1 MTVLEAGLRGAAMAL
16 LLLLAIVGWRDARHT
31 AVGRYSVLIELCAI
45 AYLIESAPPIT
56 ALNPVWIVPIRLVSN
71 TGPALFPLWVAA
83 NFDDSFVPKWWRW
96 LPFGGMIALASWAIA
111 TDWMQAWI
119 AVRIAALLLVGVG
132 ISQTLAGRKA
142 DLIEG
147 RRRFRLILAV
157 GAGALIVGLNVP
169 AAAASER
176 IRDIVGAGGVFALA
190 LAAAMLRLRVE
201 MPPGLELKQVPAVAA
216 TGRPRHVP
224 STAIDGGEERVLL
237 DRLQL
242 LMENDRIYREE
253 GLGVAALA
261 SRLKIPEYRLRRL
274 INQRLS
280 HRNFTSFVNSYRLAE
295 TMLALADPSQK
306 HVPILTIA
314 LDAGFGSIGPFNRAF
329 KAHTGRTPTE
339 FRRDRCELGQTHT
352 ANYFPAQNSV
362 FVVADNSAAQNKAA
376 GG

>member
-16 LLLLAIVGWRDARHT
+16 LLLLAIVGWRDARHA
-31 AVGRYSVLIELCAI
+31 AVARYSVLIDLCAI
-45 AYLIESAPPIT
+45 AYLIESAPADYSRYP
-56 ALNPVWIVPIRLVSN
+56 AWIVPIQLLSN
-71 TGPALFPLWVAA
+71 ATPAAFQLWTVA

-111 TDWMQAWI
+111 TDWMQAWNT
-119 AVRIAALLLVGVG
+119 VRIAALLLVGVG
-132 ISQTLAGRKA
+132 ISQTLAGRRA

-157 GAGALIVGLNVP
+157 AAGAFIVGLNVLGVT
-169 AAAASER
+169 ANER

-190 LAAAMLRLRVE
+190 LSAALLRLRVE

-216 TGRPRHVP
+216 TGRPRDAP
-224 STAIDGGEERVLL
+224 STAIDGEERALL

-253 GLGVAALA
+253 GLGVAVLA

-274 INQRLS
+274 INQRLG

-329 KAHTGRTPTE
+329 KAHTSRTPTE
-339 FRRDRCELGQTHT
+339 FRRDRCELGQAHT
-352 ANYFPAQNSV
+352 A
-362 FVVADNSAAQNKAA
+362 K
-376 GG
+376 

>member
-1 MTVLEAGLRGAAMAL
+1 MAAAMAL
-16 LLLLAIVGWRDARHT
+16 LLLLAIVGWRDARHA
-31 AVGRYSVLIELCAI
+31 AVARYSVLIDLCAV

-56 ALNPVWIVPIRLVSN
+56 ALNPVWIVPIRVLSN
-71 TGPALFPLWVAA
+71 AGPAVFQLWVAA

-111 TDWMQAWI
+111 TDWMGAWNT
-119 AVRIAALLLVGVG
+119 VRIATLLLVGVG
-132 ISQTLAGRKA
+132 ILQTLAGRKA

-157 GAGALIVGLNVP
+157 GAGAFIVGLNVLIVT
-169 AAAASER
+169 ASGQR

-190 LAAAMLRLRVE
+190 LAAALLRLRVE

-216 TGRPRHVP
+216 TGRPRDTP
-224 STAIDGGEERVLL
+224 STAIDGEERALL

-242 LMENDRIYREE
+242 LMKNDRIYREE
-253 GLGVAALA
+253 RLGVAMLA

-295 TMLALADPSQK
+295 TILALADPSQK

-339 FRRDRCELGQTHT
+339 FRRDRCEFGQAHT
-352 ANYFPAQNSV
+352 A
-362 FVVADNSAAQNKAA
+362 K
-376 GG
+376 

>member
-16 LLLLAIVGWRDARHT
+16 LLLLAIVGWRDARH
-31 AVGRYSVLIELCAI
+31 APVARYSVLIDLCAI

-56 ALNPVWIVPIRLVSN
+56 ALNPAWIVPIRLLSN
-71 TGPALFPLWVAA
+71 TGPAVFQLWVVA

-96 LPFGGMIALASWAIA
+96 LPFGGMTALASWAIA
-111 TDWMQAWI
+111 TDGMRAWNT
-119 AVRIAALLLVGVG
+119 VRIAALLLVGVG
-132 ISQTLAGRKA
+132 ILQTLAGRKA

-147 RRRFRLILAV
+147 RRWFRLILAV
-157 GAGALIVGLNVP
+157 GAGAFIVGLNVP
-169 AAAASER
+169 GVTASER

-190 LAAAMLRLRVE
+190 LAAALLRLRVE
-201 MPPGLELKQVPAVAA
+201 IPPGLELKQVPAVAP
-216 TGRPRHVP
+216 TGRPRDVP
-224 STAIDGGEERVLL
+224 STAIDGEERALL

-242 LMENDRIYREE
+242 LMENDRVYREE
-253 GLGVAALA
+253 GLGAAMLA
-261 SRLKIPEYRLRRL
+261 SRLRIPEYRLRRL

-339 FRRDRCELGQTHT
+339 FRRDRCEFGQAHT
-352 ANYFPAQNSV
+352 A
-362 FVVADNSAAQNKAA
+362 K
-376 GG
+376 

>member
-16 LLLLAIVGWRDARHT
+16 LLLLAIVGWRDARHA
-31 AVGRYSVLIELCAI
+31 AVARYGVLMELCAI

-56 ALNPVWIVPIRLVSN
+56 AVIPTWIVPIRILSN
-71 TGPALFPLWVAA
+71 AGPAVFQLWAAA
-83 NFDDSFVPKWWRW
+83 NFDDSFAPKWWRW
-96 LPFGGMIALASWAIA
+96 LPFGGMIALTSSAIA
-111 TDWMQAWI
+111 TDSMWAWNT
-119 AVRIAALLLVGVG
+119 VRIAVLLLVGVG
-132 ISQTLAGRKA
+132 IFQALAGRKA

-157 GAGALIVGLNVP
+157 AAGAFIVGLNVLVVT
-169 AAAASER
+169 ASER
-176 IRDIVGAGGVFALA
+176 IRDTVGAGGVFALA
-190 LAAAMLRLRVE
+190 LSAALLRLRME
-201 MPPGLELKQVPAVAA
+201 MPPGLELEQVPAVAA
-216 TGRPRHVP
+216 TGRPRDAP
-224 STAIDGGEERVLL
+224 STAIDGEERALL

-253 GLGVAALA
+253 GLGVATLA

-295 TMLALADPSQK
+295 TMLALADPGQK

-329 KAHTGRTPTE
+329 KAQTGRTPTE
-339 FRRDRCELGQTHT
+339 FRRDRCELGQAHT
-352 ANYFPAQNSV
+352 AT
-362 FVVADNSAAQNKAA
+362 
-376 GG
+376 

>member
-16 LLLLAIVGWRDARHT
+16 LLLLAIVGWRDARHA
-31 AVGRYSVLIELCAI
+31 AVARYSVLIDLCAI

-56 ALNPVWIVPIRLVSN
+56 ALNPVWIVPIRLLSN
-71 TGPALFPLWVAA
+71 TGPAVFQLWVAA

-111 TDWMQAWI
+111 TDWMPAWNT
-119 AVRIAALLLVGVG
+119 VRIAALLLVGVG
-132 ISQTLAGRKA
+132 ILQTLAGRKA

-157 GAGALIVGLNVP
+157 GAGALIVGLNVLVVT
-169 AAAASER
+169 ASEG
-176 IRDIVGAGGVFALA
+176 IRDIVGAGGVFALG
-190 LAAAMLRLRVE
+190 LAAALLRLRLE
-201 MPPGLELKQVPAVAA
+201 MPPGLEPKQVPAIAA
-216 TGRPRHVP
+216 TGRPRDVP
-224 STAIDGGEERVLL
+224 STAIDGEERALL

-242 LMENDRIYREE
+242 LMDDDRIYREE
-253 GLGVAALA
+253 GLGVAMLA

-339 FRRDRCELGQTHT
+339 FRRDQCEFGQAHT
-352 ANYFPAQNSV
+352 AE
-362 FVVADNSAAQNKAA
+362 
-376 GG
+376 

>member
-16 LLLLAIVGWRDARHT
+16 LLLLAIVGWRDARHA
-31 AVGRYSVLIELCAI
+31 AVARYGVLIELCAI

-56 ALNPVWIVPIRLVSN
+56 AVNPTWIVPIRLLSN
-71 TGPALFPLWVAA
+71 TGPAVFQLWAAA

-111 TDWMQAWI
+111 TDWMWAWNT
-119 AVRIAALLLVGVG
+119 VRIAALLLVGVG
-132 ISQTLAGRKA
+132 ILQTLAGRKA

-147 RRRFRLILAV
+147 RRLFRLILVILAV
-157 GAGALIVGLNVP
+157 GAGAFIVGLNVLVVT
-169 AAAASER
+169 ASER

-190 LAAAMLRLRVE
+190 LAAALLRLRVE

-216 TGRPRHVP
+216 TGRPRDAP
-224 STAIDGGEERVLL
+224 STAIDGEERALL

-253 GLGVAALA
+253 GLGVAMLA

-274 INQRLS
+274 INQRLG
-280 HRNFTSFVNSYRLAE
+280 HRNFTSFVNGYRLAE
-295 TMLALADPSQK
+295 AMLALADPIQK

-339 FRRDRCELGQTHT
+339 FRRDRCAFAQAHT
-352 ANYFPAQNSV
+352 A
-362 FVVADNSAAQNKAA
+362 K
-376 GG
+376 